1 MPHRHEFGGYRQ
13 TFMGLILFLV
23 VAGTALPAAAQDPI
37 HWSVART
44 NNDILRAGELFEV
57 ELTAQMD
64 PTWHLYALTQPLGGP
79 EPLVITVPPGRTFSL
94 AGEVS
99 SWLPKSSHDPNFNIE
114 TQFFEERAV
123 FTLPVETA
131 LFTKDGVHRLA
142 ITVGYQTCNDR
153 LCLPPREE
161 ELTLDVVI
169 GNPAV
174 GSAAMSRA
182 PIPVVPEPRSP
193 APVARV
199 PDMASAS
206 AGSSTLL
213 GYVSLAV
220 VMGALSLLTPCVFP
234 MVPIT
239 VSYFTTHAG
248 RSRRD
253 AVVQALFYGLGIILT
268 FTAVGF
274 TIAVGFGAS
283 GLNRFAADPWLNL
296 GIMALFVV
304 FALSLFGIYEMAL
317 PSRLVTFA
325 ARADSGARPLH
336 RNDAHGAG
344 VYTNLIHLHGSIPRR
359 GVSWLRPRGTGN
371 GQWLAC
377 WLSPLFSRLP
387 FVVLAL
393 APQLLSALPRS
404 GMWLIAVKATMGM
417 LELAAG
423 MKFLSNADLVWGWGI
438 FTRPVVI
445 GSWIVVAAIL
455 AAYLGGFIP
464 LGQARRLGRPGA
476 ARLLARSPAPFL
488 RCGSR
493 QACPGKRLGELESF
507 LPPADIQGV
516 ADGELAW
523 LLNDYETA
531 LAEAKEQDR
540 PILVDFTGYTC
551 TNCRWMEANMFP
563 RPDVTR
569 ELARYV
575 RVRLYTDGRGE
586 IYRRFQQMEQE
597 WFGTVALPYYA
608 VLTSAG
614 EPMVSFGG
622 LTRDSTEYLRFLR
635 KGLE

>member
-13 TFMGLILFLV
+13 AFIGLILFLV
-23 VAGTALPAAAQDPI
+23 VAGTALPASAQDPI
-37 HWSVART
+37 HWSVVRT
-44 NNDILRAGELFEV
+44 NNDILRSGELFEV

-79 EPLVITVPPGRTFSL
+79 EPLVITIPPGRTFSL

-161 ELTLDVVI
+161 ELDTRCGDWKSGSWLGGHVPSANSRGI
-169 GNPAV
+169 GVQVSCARCSRPRYGGSIGWLEHLARLCV
-174 GSAAMSRA
+174 SCGGDGSPVAAHALCVSDGADHRLLFHKTRRPEQARRSRSGAFLRTGHHPYFHRRGVHYCGGVWRLGPQPLRCRSMAQPRDHGIVRRFRLEFVRHLRDGSALPAGDVCGESR
-182 PIPVVPEPRSP
+182 
-193 APVARV
+193 
-199 PDMASAS
+199 
-206 AGSSTLL
+206 
-213 GYVSLAV
+213 
-220 VMGALSLLTPCVFP
+220 F
-234 MVPIT
+234 
-239 VSYFTTHAG
+239 
-248 RSRRD
+248 
-253 AVVQALFYGLGIILT
+253 
-268 FTAVGF
+268 
-274 TIAVGFGAS
+274 
-283 GLNRFAADPWLNL
+283 
-296 GIMALFVV
+296 
-304 FALSLFGIYEMAL
+304 
-317 PSRLVTFA
+317 
-325 ARADSGARPLH
+325 GARPLS
-336 RNDAHGAG
+336 RDDAHGAG
-344 VYTNLIHLHGSIPRR
+344 VYADVIYLHGSIPRR
-359 GVSWLRPRGTGN
+359 GVRGCVPGE
-371 GQWLAC
+371 LAMAARWHAGFLYC
-377 WLSPLFSRLP
+377 FRDP

-455 AAYLGGFIP
+455 AAYFAGFIP
-464 LGQARRLGRPGA
+464 LGQAHRLGRPGS
-476 ARLLARSPAPFL
+476 ARLLASVTCVILAL
-488 RCGSR
+488 WLATGLS
-493 QACPGKRLGELESF
+493 GKRLGELESF
-507 LPPADIQGV
+507 LPPADIHGA

-531 LAEAKEQDR
+531 LAEAKQQDR

-608 VLTSAG
+608 VLTPAG
-614 EPMVSFGG
+614 EPVVSFGG